1 MMYALSRSDL
11 MYTKCVQNVCMQNV
25 SHLSTKC
32 CIQNEYKM
40 YIYKIYI
47 TLRQTFVYILYTKF
61 SWRSS
66 FDFVYKM
73 YTKVC
78 RNMVCILYIFC
89 RHQLYTPC
97 TIFVYTKCI
106 HSFRVGLKKRLV
118 KVQKNALLRT
128 TQKSSSHF
136 FQKITD

>member
-1 MMYALSRSDL
+1 MMYDLSRSEL
-11 MYTKCVQNVCMQNV
+11 MYTKRVQNVCMQNV
-25 SHLSTKC
+25 SHLSAKC

-73 YTKVC
+73 YAKVR
-78 RNMVCILYIFC
+78 RNMVHIL
-89 RHQLYTPC
+89 
-97 TIFVYTKCI
+97 
-106 HSFRVGLKKRLV
+106 
-118 KVQKNALLRT
+118 
-128 TQKSSSHF
+128 
-136 FQKITD
+136 

>member
-1 MMYALSRSDL
+1 MINWEVRNKWVKTFQDKGSILHAIICICILYNFCLQIVYIMCMMYALSRSDL
-11 MYTKCVQNVCMQNV
+11 MYTKCVQNACIQNV

-89 RHQLYTPC
+89 RH
-97 TIFVYTKCI
+97 
-106 HSFRVGLKKRLV
+106 
-118 KVQKNALLRT
+118 
-128 TQKSSSHF
+128 
-136 FQKITD
+136 